1 MRFVKL
7 AFWNEFGA
15 CRFIVC
21 LEFLA
26 GNATISSERPSVV
39 LRYPIDAC
47 RRHPSAIS
55 AARARGDRGRG
66 PTPTGVGRGRTVSAT
81 AAAVLSVTPYSMPIP
96 DPAVPLACH
105 APSNAQLAADRAVE
119 VRLLRKQENLCVVL
133 DAFQGWRFRMEVA
146 PGGIYVLASDGWG

>member
-105 APSNAQLAADRAVE
+105 ASSNARTLLANSPDYLARRIAAGSMASAIALSRTNPAICSRFSKLE
-119 VRLLRKQENLCVVL
+119 RTWLR
-133 DAFQGWRFRMEVA
+133 RF
-146 PGGIYVLASDGWG
+146 